1 MIILANSRRSLVAPS
16 PLRFFHSS
24 PLHLH
29 LPSLYSPSFAAPT
42 SRPAPPLLPLQSQHR
57 ASLTAQLSNSSS
69 NPQCNQTVAES
80 VNQLHTNKQN
90 QKELL
95 AARLI
100 LLSHLHSTQHT
111 CLCMAL
117 ARAIVARGAAKEEAI
132 AVPGADPDQL
142 ELHKLRNEYSTLS
155 PRRTLH
161 VPLCVYELR
170 TKPLADKEWRPL
182 ALSLQKN
189 TSSESANAEGRM
201 AAPIYSKA
209 FSYLLII
216 FMSAIVTYQS
226 CLRSSTIYFFELDT
240 SHVFFMERWHSAAVP
255 LVFSALLLLVYMGT
269 KRSAEIEKQRQMLVE
284 KEKQARSVCNSTINS
299 RKTSRV
305 SSRMQ
310 SRRESISL
318 HDDTTRVEKLLAAIS
333 EMDVESTRRSSA
345 SGGSTAAETTPPE
358 NTQQQTVQEDE
369 EQKEGTLQPRSESFH
384 LSGSPR
390 IRSRA
395 NSRLDAAMRP
405 RTVSSL
411 QDMAALNALNVV
423 AKEDDELQ
431 EEQQPVNIYKHL
443 SQMDLCSYTLSALN
457 LLPSN
462 DPDLPE
468 SQFKLNLSVAD
479 ILAELFAVH
488 LPIWGC
494 VAAFH
499 VVLLE
504 LFRIQLAF
512 YFYYHEETMPV
523 SYQAGVILSAGMALF
538 DLFFI
543 YAVDLLSQSA
553 ALNLSA
559 FIQSVCSGTVTSESH
574 SPIMIT
580 IPSYGENGGKQ
591 SLATLDIIVPGM
603 FLNLLLKYSSMYDPS
618 LFIRCYYSVIL
629 GLIVTLAIALYR
641 SKITPALVLP
651 AIALVS
657 TSYLSCSDPAQ
668 LWKFMIKH

>member
-1 MIILANSRRSLVAPS
+1 GRRLLPFRPHSQGVGRPPPARIRLRRIRGRSRCGRCGQGPGRSEDLRSACASRAEPRQKAQWRWWRRRRRRRKRKRRIRRKTLSLARPSLEEPRPRRRS
-16 PLRFFHSS
+16 
-24 PLHLH
+24 
-29 LPSLYSPSFAAPT
+29 SF
-42 SRPAPPLLPLQSQHR
+42 Q
-57 ASLTAQLSNSSS
+57 
-69 NPQCNQTVAES
+69 
-80 VNQLHTNKQN
+80 KQI
-90 QKELL
+90 QK
-95 AARLI
+95 
-100 LLSHLHSTQHT
+100 S
-111 CLCMAL
+111 
-117 ARAIVARGAAKEEAI
+117 
-132 AVPGADPDQL
+132 
-142 ELHKLRNEYSTLS
+142 
-155 PRRTLH
+155 
-161 VPLCVYELR
+161 
-170 TKPLADKEWRPL
+170 LADKEWRPL

-189 TSSESANAEGRM
+189 TSSESANAEGSRM

-209 FSYLLII
+209 ISYLLII

-284 KEKQARSVCNSTINS
+284 KEKQARSICNSTINS

-345 SGGSTAAETTPPE
+345 SGGSIAAETTPPE
-358 NTQQQTVQEDE
+358 NTQQQTGQEDE

-411 QDMAALNALNVV
+411 QDMSAPNALNVV

-462 DPDLPE
+462 DPDLAE

-512 YFYYHEETMPV
+512 YFYYHEETMVYSAMALAFSFGVFHELKGGWLSNDILAFSSVYVLVARCQPV

-543 YAVDLLSQSA
+543 YAVDLLS
-553 ALNLSA
+553 
-559 FIQSVCSGTVTSESH
+559 TVTSESH

-651 AIALVS
+651 AVALVS
-657 TSYLSCSDPAQ
+657 TSYLSCSEPAQ